1 MIAGELAQS
10 SVYLSNCSTGVRS
23 FGAASALVQY
33 VRKNKDIIREWLCM
47 YKDKF
52 ESAS

>member
-33 VRKNKDIIREWLCM
+33 VRKNKVRYNKRVAVHVQRQI
-47 YKDKF
+47 
-52 ESAS
+52 